1 VYEFSFE
8 LLDACDEIDRH
19 AQKEMKRFVSESFIE
34 IIYLGKA
41 RIITIEIHFISVLE
55 KC

>member
-1 VYEFSFE
+1 

-19 AQKEMKRFVSESFIE
+19 AQKEMKKFFSESFIE
-34 IIYLGKA
+34 IIYLEKS
-41 RIITIEIHFISVLE
+41 RITIIEIHFISVIE